1 MTAAKLIGLGI
12 NLSMALMVFSVAL
25 SAPGERWRDILAR
38 PGLLARSLIAMFVV
52 MPVVAV
58 LLAKNFELNRA
69 LLVALLLLALSPVPP
84 ILPNKQLKAGGGASF
99 VLGLLV
105 VAALAS
111 IVIAPVGA
119 DLIARLFGRELDVP
133 FAPIARVVGISV
145 LLPVLLGLVVARV
158 APAFG
163 AKAAGPLSKFAAVLL
178 LVSFLPALWAAW
190 DGIAAQMTN
199 FTVLAIAI
207 FVAIGLLTGH
217 LLGGPDDEDRTALAL
232 ATATRHPGVAI
243 AVLHAIGPV
252 DPGVVPVVV
261 LYLLVGMVAAAP
273 YVAWRK
279 RAHAAAKS
287 G

>member
-1 MTAAKLIGLGI
+1 MTAATLIGLGI

-25 SAPGERWRDILAR
+25 SAAGERWRDILAR

-119 DLIARLFGRELDVP
+119 DAIARLFGRELDVP

>member
-25 SAPGERWRDILAR
+25 SAAGERWRDILAR

-99 VLGLLV
+99 VLGLLI

>member
-25 SAPGERWRDILAR
+25 SAAGERWRDILAR

>member
-25 SAPGERWRDILAR
+25 SAAGERWRDILAR

-119 DLIARLFGRELDVP
+119 DAIARLFGRELDVP

-163 AKAAGPLSKFAAVLL
+163 AKATGPLSKFAAVLL

-279 RAHAAAKS
+279 RTHAAAKS

>member
-25 SAPGERWRDILAR
+25 SAAGERWRDILAR

-111 IVIAPVGA
+111 IVIAPMGA